1 MDVAKLKG
9 VLAGRDSC
17 DQLQHFSVATPPPQ
31 YGQGAAA
38 SASTVQAAHFVT
50 EVEKLPAVV
59 FVYVNVVLH
68 LFLSSLGC
76 GRQHTR
82 CTPSVGGWQFLFYSN
97 VVVRVHSDV
106 MVRVALWRCGV
117 RAHTHT
123 LCYFV
128 LQWGR
133 KDKAHTTP
141 NAVVNTLSFAH

>member
-31 YGQGAAA
+31 YGQGATA

-68 LFLSSLGC
+68 LFLSSLGW

-82 CTPSVGGWQFLFYSN
+82 CTPSVGGWQFLFYPN
-97 VVVRVHSDV
+97 GVVRVHSDV
-106 MVRVALWRCGV
+106 VVRVAL
-117 RAHTHT
+117 
-123 LCYFV
+123 
-128 LQWGR
+128 
-133 KDKAHTTP
+133 
-141 NAVVNTLSFAH
+141 

>member
-38 SASTVQAAHFVT
+38 SASSVQAAHFVT

-68 LFLSSLGC
+68 LFMSSLGC

-82 CTPSVGGWQFLFYSN
+82 CTPSVGGWQFLFYPNVVVHVHSD
-97 VVVRVHSDV
+97 VVVRV
-106 MVRVALWRCGV
+106 AL
-117 RAHTHT
+117 
-123 LCYFV
+123 
-128 LQWGR
+128 
-133 KDKAHTTP
+133 
-141 NAVVNTLSFAH
+141 